1 MTGSKASVQDHY
13 FAAGWSLADEQKVQR
28 YTDRLVSMYGNP
40 AEQATYTR
48 LADIML
54 DFIDHRRND
63 HRSAVAELGHDWL
76 KVDPLSVETG
86 EDMVTFSGLNKML
99 RIYLGL
105 TTGVFKWVGR
115 GDVAGSPTPYSTT
128 LTSEVGTRL
137 DSTVAGFQDLKGVS
151 LRVFATYASSVATS
165 TILQIGIFDAST
177 SGTMLAIHDFG
188 GIGHGHTINVDA
200 FSLGIVIDWVPFGDV

>member
-1 MTGSKASVQDHY
+1 MTASKTGVNDHY
-13 FAAGWSLADEQKVQR
+13 FIAGWSIADEQKVQR
-28 YTDRLVSMYGNP
+28 YTDRLVSMYGKP
-40 AEQATYTR
+40 EYQVEYTK

-54 DFIDHRRND
+54 DFINHRNND
-63 HRSAVAELGHDWL
+63 HHNATAELGHDWL
-76 KVDPLSVETG
+76 KVEPFSLQTG

-99 RIYLGL
+99 RIYLGQ

-115 GDVAGSPTPYSTT
+115 GDVAGSPTPYATA

-165 TILQIGIFDAST
+165 VIYQIGIFDAST
-177 SGTMLAIHDFG
+177 SGGILAIHDFG
-188 GIGHGHTINVDA
+188 TTGHSHTINIDA